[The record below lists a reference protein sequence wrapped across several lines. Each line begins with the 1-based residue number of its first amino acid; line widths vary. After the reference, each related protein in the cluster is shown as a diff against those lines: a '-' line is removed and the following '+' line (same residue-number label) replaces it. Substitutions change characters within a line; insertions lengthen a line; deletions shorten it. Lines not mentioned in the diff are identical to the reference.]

1 MPQRPAQPIPTI
13 QPTAKADTF
22 SSSTAD
28 KSGFDDMLGDVTYEM
43 VSLEE
48 PVPGLLHAVFD
59 VKNFY
64 FADRIDRYLLF
75 ERGKQ
80 GLFIDLGHPQLTG
93 TEHLDA
99 MLQRAEVPWSNT
111 DVAITHFHA
120 DHVGNLP
127 YFLSQ
132 GGRTV
137 YHGTLPQVNEEF
149 CRDYARVIGW
159 PDALDTCWEEFRDT
173 LLYIMQVQQPSA
185 PHATILHDGDTISV
199 GDWAISTIETPGH
212 APEHLCFGDARKK
225 ILFSGD
231 HVVDAAPSLV
241 QFGRNDHLLDH
252 FLNTFPRLKAMDFET
267 VFMSHHEPLY
277 GADHIDAFYEYMI
290 GKFKKPLA
298 KRMEIINQLETAT
311 TKEVAASAQRSHG
324 AFDELEFGMR
334 VRRIAM
340 TFSYLEYLA
349 DKGQINREE
358 DAQGVFHYSLI

>member
-1 MPQRPAQPIPTI
+1 MSQSPAQPSPTI

-99 MLQRAEVPWSNT
+99 MLRRAEVPWSNT

-120 DHVGNLP
+120 DHVGNLS

-137 YHGTLPQVNEEF
+137 YHGALPHVNEEF
-149 CRDYARVIGW
+149 CRDYARAIGW
-159 PDALDTCWEEFRDT
+159 PEALDTCWEEFRDT
-173 LLYIMQVQQPSA
+173 LLYIMQVQQPST
-185 PHATILHDGDTISV
+185 PHASILHDGDTISV
-199 GDWAISTIETPGH
+199 GDWAISAIETPGH

-241 QFGRNDHLLDH
+241 QFGRNDHLLDR
-252 FLNTFPRLKAMDFET
+252 FLSTFPRLKAMDFET

-277 GADHIDAFYEYMI
+277 GAARIDAFYEYMI

-298 KRMEIINQLETAT
+298 KRMEIMSQLKVTTA
-311 TKEVAASAQRSHG
+311 KEVAASAQHSHG

-349 DKGQINREE
+349 DKGQISREE
-358 DAQGVFHYSLI
+358 DAQSVLRYSLV